1 MNQTARQPA
10 TDTPRH
16 ISIDE
21 LYENWQRLA
30 DDELI
35 VDIRSADDYRQAHV
49 PGSRN
54 LPFATVTGRS
64 DELKPYRRVY
74 FYCYGGKGS
83 TAVATELTE
92 MGFDN
97 LCYVGEA
104 GLSEWQSR
112 GYPVNS
118 L

>member
-1 MNQTARQPA
+1 MNQTARQLTTA
-10 TDTPRH
+10 TPRD

-35 VDIRSADDYRQAHV
+35 VDIRSPDDYRQAHV

-64 DELKPYRRVY
+64 HELTRYRRIY

-83 TAVATELTE
+83 TAIATKLTE

-97 LCYVGEA
+97 LCYVGQA